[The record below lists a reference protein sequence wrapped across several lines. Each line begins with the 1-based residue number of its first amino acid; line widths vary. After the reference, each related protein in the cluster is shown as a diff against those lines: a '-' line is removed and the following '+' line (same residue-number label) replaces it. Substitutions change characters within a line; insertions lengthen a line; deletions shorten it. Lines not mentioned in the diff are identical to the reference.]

1 MSLAGLH
8 MLITWLLHFL
18 FQRWSNEED
27 RVKVLNEKHNR
38 GAAARKV
45 MRERKI
51 KSGYVL
57 KGERCFSL
65 LCYSLPVVFIFI
77 YERFLLVI
85 FLCL

>member
-1 MSLAGLH
+1 LH
-8 MLITWLLHFL
+8 MLISWLLHFL
-18 FQRWSNEED
+18 FQRWPNEED

-57 KGERCFSL
+57 KGER
-65 LCYSLPVVFIFI
+65 
-77 YERFLLVI
+77 
-85 FLCL
+85 